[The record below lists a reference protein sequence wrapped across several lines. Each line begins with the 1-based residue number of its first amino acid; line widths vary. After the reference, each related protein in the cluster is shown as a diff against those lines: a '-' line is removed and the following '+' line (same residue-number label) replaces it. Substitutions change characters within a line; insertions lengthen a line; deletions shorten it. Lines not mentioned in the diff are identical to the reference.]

1 MNIHHHLKAA
11 TVAASLLLLAAPG
24 IAAAEGHA
32 GHGAEGSA
40 GHGGVSEF
48 GRPEVLG
55 GQGRV
60 GEALSNGMAMM
71 SGALQRGG
79 GTTGAN

>member
-24 IAAAEGHA
+24 IAAADGSA

-40 GHGGVSEF
+40 GHGSASEF
-48 GRPEVLG
+48 GESKVLG

>member
-24 IAAAEGHA
+24 IAAAEGNA

-40 GHGGVSEF
+40 GHGSVSEF
-48 GRPEVLG
+48 GQPKVLG

>member
-24 IAAAEGHA
+24 IAAAEGNP
-32 GHGAEGSA
+32 GHGVEGST
-40 GHGGVSEF
+40 GHGSVSDF
-48 GRPEVLG
+48 GQPKVLG

>member
-24 IAAAEGHA
+24 IAAAD
-32 GHGAEGSA
+32 GSA
-40 GHGGVSEF
+40 GHGTDSSAGHGKVSEF